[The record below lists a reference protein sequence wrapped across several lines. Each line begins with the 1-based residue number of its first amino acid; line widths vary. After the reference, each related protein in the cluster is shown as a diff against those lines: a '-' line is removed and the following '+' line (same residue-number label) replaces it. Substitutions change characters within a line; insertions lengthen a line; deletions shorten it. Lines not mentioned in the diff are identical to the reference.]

1 MRSPFSHASTLLA
14 CALLL
19 AALVPAS
26 AAIFKCK
33 AANGATQFS
42 DRPCGTPENHE
53 EIAHEPTTTA
63 PASASEPQ
71 TGKASNPTGD
81 TEASYAD
88 AEKANPPLLILA
100 DLQGT
105 WSDLDFASPMRGY
118 WVFGSTTLR
127 MDRKGMEVRNRVQA
141 TLRFKLKG
149 NLLTLTHEPDAFSKK
164 RWEEKLVIE
173 RYEPGRLIDLGSLVL
188 YRVK

>member
-1 MRSPFSHASTLLA
+1 MRSPLSLTPALLA

-19 AALVPAS
+19 APLAPAS

-42 DRPCGTPENHE
+42 DRPCGSPENQE
-53 EIAHEPTTTA
+53 EIAHENPA
-63 PASASEPQ
+63 PPAPSSTGQ
-71 TGKASNPTGD
+71 TGKATLPLD
-81 TEASYAD
+81 DIQASYTA
-88 AEKANPPLLILA
+88 AEQANPPLLTLA

-105 WSDLDFASPMRGY
+105 WSDLDFDSPLRGY
-118 WVFGSTTLR
+118 WVFGSSTLR

-141 TLRFKLKG
+141 TLRFTLKG

-164 RWEEKLVIE
+164 RWDEKLVIE

-188 YRVK
+188 HRVR

>member
-1 MRSPFSHASTLLA
+1 MRSPLSLTPALLA

-19 AALVPAS
+19 APLAPAS

-42 DRPCGTPENHE
+42 DRPCGAPENQE
-53 EIAHEPTTTA
+53 EIAHESPVPAAA
-63 PASASEPQ
+63 PSNAEQTDKGTLPQ
-71 TGKASNPTGD
+71 DD
-81 TEASYAD
+81 TQASYAA
-88 AEKANPPLLILA
+88 AEQATPPLLTLA

-105 WSDLDFASPMRGY
+105 WSDLDFDSPLRGY
-118 WVFGSTTLR
+118 WVFSSTTLR

-141 TLRFKLKG
+141 TLRFTLKG

-164 RWEEKLVIE
+164 RWDEKLVIE

-188 YRVK
+188 HRVR

>member
-1 MRSPFSHASTLLA
+1 MRSPLSLASTLLA

-19 AALVPAS
+19 APLAPAS

-33 AANGATQFS
+33 AGNGATQFS
-42 DRPCGTPENHE
+42 DRPCGTTENQE
-53 EIAHEPTTTA
+53 EIAHESPTTA
-63 PASASEPQ
+63 PAPASEPQ
-71 TGKASNPTGD
+71 TGKASTSAGD
-81 TEASYAD
+81 TEVSYAD
-88 AEKANPPLLILA
+88 AEKANPPLLTLA

-105 WSDLDFASPMRGY
+105 WSDLDFASPLRGY

-149 NLLTLTHEPDAFSKK
+149 NLLTLTHEPDAFSNK
-164 RWEEKLVIE
+164 RWDEKLVIE

>member
-1 MRSPFSHASTLLA
+1 MRSPLSLDATLLA

-19 AALVPAS
+19 APLAPAS

-42 DRPCGTPENHE
+42 DRPCGTTENQE
-53 EIAHEPTTTA
+53 EIAHESPTAAAA
-63 PASASEPQ
+63 PASEPQ
-71 TGKASNPTGD
+71 PGKASTSAGD

-88 AEKANPPLLILA
+88 AEKANSPLLTLA

-105 WSDLDFASPMRGY
+105 WSDLDFASPLRGY
-118 WVFGSTTLR
+118 WIFGSTTLR

-149 NLLTLTHEPDAFSKK
+149 NLLTLTHEPDAFSNK
-164 RWEEKLVIE
+164 RWDEKLVIE
-173 RYEPGRLIDLGSLVL
+173 RYDPGRLIDLGSLVL

>member
-1 MRSPFSHASTLLA
+1 MRSPLNPTSALLA

-19 AALVPAS
+19 APLAPAS
-26 AAIFKCK
+26 AAIYKCK

-42 DRPCGTPENHE
+42 DRPCGSAENQE
-53 EIAHEPTTTA
+53 EIAHEA
-63 PASASEPQ
+63 PAPTPAPSSTEQAGNSAAPQ
-71 TGKASNPTGD
+71 DD
-81 TEASYAD
+81 TQASYEA
-88 AEKANPPLLILA
+88 AAKANPPLLTLA

-105 WSDLDFASPMRGY
+105 WSDLDFDSPVRGY
-118 WVFGSTTLR
+118 WVFSSTTLR

-141 TLRFKLKG
+141 TLRFTLKG
-149 NLLTLTHEPDAFSKK
+149 NLLTLTHEPDAFRNK

-188 YRVK
+188 HRVR